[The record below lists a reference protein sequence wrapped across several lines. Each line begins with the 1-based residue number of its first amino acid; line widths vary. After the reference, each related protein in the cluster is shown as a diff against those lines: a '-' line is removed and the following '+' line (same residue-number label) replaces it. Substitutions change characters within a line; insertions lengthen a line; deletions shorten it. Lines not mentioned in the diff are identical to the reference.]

1 MTIEIRELVI
11 QAKVVTSNMEKS
23 IIPVRSI
30 AKEKVDEARMIE
42 MVTKRVI
49 DKLREEEGWM
59 R

>member
-11 QAKVVTSNMEKS
+11 QGKVVSSNMEKS
-23 IIPVRSI
+23 LVPVRSI
-30 AKEKVDEARMIE
+30 VQEKVDEARLIE
-42 MVTKRVI
+42 MVAQRVI